1 MLEIKNLASYAIKS
15 VYNKIDPNR
24 KQNCFEVRKFMAF
37 LSFIDIRVRFYD
49 RSQF

>member
-1 MLEIKNLASYAIKS
+1 MKNLARHAIRS

-37 LSFIDIRVRFYD
+37 LSFIDIRVRFSD
-49 RSQF
+49 